1 MPSIFV
7 LDTPENRPVVDVADQ
22 DDSVSVRR
30 VGPYF
35 QIESADGLSVD
46 RRATGCR
53 HAVWYSCVAGLE
65 DLRIVQ
71 WDKDALRAEL
81 R

>member
-1 MPSIFV
+1 MTSLFV
-7 LDTPENRPVVDVADQ
+7 LDTPENRPVVEVAQRDQ
-22 DDSVSVRR
+22 SVVVHQ

-35 QIESADGLSVD
+35 ELSSAAPIVID

-53 HAVWYSCVAGLE
+53 HAIWYSCVAGLLG
-65 DLRIVQ
+65 LRIVQ
-71 WDKDALRAEL
+71 WDKDALRAEQ

>member
-1 MPSIFV
+1 MTTLYV
-7 LDTPENRPVVDVADQ
+7 LDTPEN
-22 DDSVSVRR
+22 VSVARVAARDSDTTVHR

-35 QIESADGLSVD
+35 EIRKDGEIVID

-53 HAVWYSCVAGLE
+53 HAVWYSCIGGLSGG
-65 DLRIVQ
+65 VCTQ
-71 WDKDALRAEL
+71 HDKDAMRISP